1 MTLNQQKMTSRVFK
15 ILLRIP
21 VPWVF
26 VLTYLLGVALQI
38 IFPINI
44 RSQEALFFIK
54 ILGIVLFLIAAI
66 FAAWSQILFRKA
78 KTTTTPG
85 ERSAKIIT
93 SGPYRL
99 SRNPMYISLTLA
111 YIGEAGLLAQAWPLL
126 VLPLIVAYINWIV
139 IPLEE
144 TLLNKDFGEDYKN
157 YCAQVRRW
165 L

>member
-1 MTLNQQKMTSRVFK
+1 MTLNQQKKTSRLFK

-26 VLTYLLGVALQI
+26 VLTYLVGVALQI

-44 RSQEALFFIK
+44 RSQGALFFIK

-66 FAAWSQILFRKA
+66 FASWSQILFRKA

-85 ERSAKIIT
+85 ERSAKFVT

-111 YIGEAGLLAQAWPLL
+111 YIGEVGLLAQTWPLF
-126 VLPLIVAYINWIV
+126 VLPLVVAYINRIV

-144 TLLNKDFGEDYKN
+144 NLLKKDFGEEYKN
-157 YCAQVRRW
+157 YCTQVRRW